1 MTSEEL
7 KALLGVIGF
16 ILFLL
21 YIAFAMGK
29 KEE

>member
-1 MTSEEL
+1 MTSEDF
-7 KALLGVIGF
+7 KPLLGVIGF